1 MADFQKIDIEKVN
14 ASAVKWGN
22 YVKPQIQSQ
31 IQRLGLMDRMSL
43 FNSIKVKIKKS
54 AGLVEVVAFEYAWY
68 GLFHN
73 TGASNAFAKGV
84 TLPALHWK
92 SKAINPNIE
101 ALASEVANGYADAV
115 INATIS
121 QRKNRL

>member
-14 ASAVKWGN
+14 ASAVRWGN

-31 IQRLGLMDRMSL
+31 IQRLGLVERMNL
-43 FNSIKVKIKKS
+43 LNSIKVKIKKNV
-54 AGLVEVVAFEYAWY
+54 GLVEVVSFEYAWY

-73 TGASNAFAKGV
+73 SGANNAFGKGV

-101 ALASEVANGYADAV
+101 ALANEVSEGYANAV
-115 INATIS
+115 VNAALS
-121 QRKNRL
+121 KQKNRL